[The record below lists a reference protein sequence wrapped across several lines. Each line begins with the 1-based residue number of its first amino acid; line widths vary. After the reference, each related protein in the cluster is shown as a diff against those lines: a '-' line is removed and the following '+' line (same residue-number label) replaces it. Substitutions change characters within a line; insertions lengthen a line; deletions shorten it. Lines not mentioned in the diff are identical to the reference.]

1 MKFLFV
7 EIFKFIV
14 TLLLRNSWLRYFLNI
29 ISMLLT

>member
-14 TLLLRNSWLRYFLNI
+14 TLLLRNSWLKYF
-29 ISMLLT
+29 